1 MTVITNI
8 EVLAVI
14 ATGVLLLGV
23 GFVVGRLSK

>member
-14 ATGVLLLGV
+14 ATGVFLLGV